1 MTNLKKYKVEVYY
14 KTGVGDTL
22 GEGLKKDIEDLGILG
37 IEKISLAQ
45 IYQVAGNLSSAEME
59 EICQKLLADTVVQ
72 DYKISS
78 ESFPQNGSHSIE
90 IWYKKGVT
98 DTVGESVKL
107 GIHDLGINKVEEV
120 KTGQKYIF
128 QRKVSAEQLKQI
140 AQDLLAN
147 AIVNEYIIGV

>member
-1 MTNLKKYKVEVYY
+1 MANLKKYKVEVSY
-14 KTGVGDTL
+14 KPGVGDTL

-45 IYQVAGNLSSAEME
+45 IYQVNGDLSSAEME
-59 EICQKLLADTVVQ
+59 EVCQKLLSDTVVQ
-72 DYKISS
+72 DYKILSPSS
-78 ESFPQNGSHSIE
+78 PENGSPSIE

-107 GIHDLGINKVEEV
+107 GIHDLGIDKVNEV

-128 QRKVSAEQLKQI
+128 QGKINADQIKHIAE
-140 AQDLLAN
+140 DLLAN
-147 AIVNEYIIGV
+147 AIVNEYVIGV